1 MIRVDGEEKQRRP
14 SSTLS
19 SITVPSLT
27 RRVSKE
33 QTVYAHVDECPI
45 SPTLMPPVSPLLS
58 RMSQKGSSASLKDLA
73 LEPAVP
79 LPTPLPRKHTMT
91 HTHQPSSPLQSHPHP
106 PIPPQQQS
114 LALLHDDDTP
124 ATSAMINA
132 LSSRFEAVTR
142 DLTEKLD
149 SQSDL
154 LDRMFAY
161 IQRIDKQSEAIGD
174 EIVALRKDFKALK
187 LKQ

>member
-45 SPTLMPPVSPLLS
+45 SPTLMPPVSPLSS

-79 LPTPLPRKHTMT
+79 LPTPLPRKHTVT
-91 HTHQPSSPLQSHPHP
+91 HTQQPASPLQPQP
-106 PIPPQQQS
+106 PTPQQQQQS
-114 LALLHDDDTP
+114 ALLHDDHSP
-124 ATSAMINA
+124 ATAAMIHA

-161 IQRIDKQSEAIGD
+161 IQRIDKESEASGD
-174 EIVALRKDFKALK
+174 EIVALRKDFNALK